1 MKKKLFFIFI
11 CGIVILGI
19 TGCNSREE
27 VEHLSQKDLIKYVE
41 HNITEKTKFI
51 ESNTQDVD
59 NYIYTF
65 KLVDRNINFEVQDLI
80 INRGLNLD
88 GSQFYNDYKQSIVL
102 KDYVIS
108 ILNNLEQER
117 LTILNKYN
125 FTEKYYNYGAHVI
138 TVDDYN
144 DLSNLSRY
152 IVEIDNL
159 YQFNIEDVE
168 TINLGNV
175 NLADVISFSKTE
187 SSIEGVSYSTSKKA
201 RLKYKK
207 VYKILEEQYITLL
220 KKFNLT
226 DDTIPKDIWNKY

>member
-11 CGIVILGI
+11 CGIMILGI

-41 HNITEKTKFI
+41 HNITEKTQFI
-51 ESNTQDVD
+51 ENNTQDVD

-65 KLVDRNINFEVQDLI
+65 KLVYRNINFEVQDLI
-80 INRGLNLD
+80 INQGLNLD

-168 TINLGNV
+168 TKNLGNV

>member
-11 CGIVILGI
+11 CGIMILGI

-41 HNITEKTKFI
+41 HNITEKIQFI

-80 INRGLNLD
+80 INQGLNLD

-168 TINLGNV
+168 TKNLGNV